1 MLYCTLFPAIVLLTV
16 DPSHSFTSTAVC
28 SKHKRISFM
37 RSRNGQPLHNP
48 RVMHL
53 GMSETVSGQDDH
65 LVQSQS
71 VKEGETL
78 VEEAINASI
87 EWKGY
92 INICV
97 MIGIAIAAFS
107 QIATVDQGL
116 MRGWTPVEI
125 IARIPIDTWNSY
137 NQILHIAPVAT
148 KAATSASVYA
158 IGDVIAQNTEGK
170 SVHEID
176 RMRILRSLVAGL
188 VGHGPLSHLW
198 YNISESC
205 FTDVLHWTEWWSFLP
220 KILVDQAVWGP
231 IWNNTYIL
239 LLGMMQLRPVQDVT
253 REMKETT
260 LPLLVSGL
268 KLWPLAHCVTYGLLP
283 VENRLLWV
291 DLVEILWVSILA
303 STAAKAGSTSDTS
316 EVDVSR

>member
-1 MLYCTLFPAIVLLTV
+1 MYVSTQQSISIDHSLSFAYDFCCNI
-16 DPSHSFTSTAVC
+16 SHFA
-28 SKHKRISFM
+28 
-37 RSRNGQPLHNP
+37 
-48 RVMHL
+48 
-53 GMSETVSGQDDH
+53 
-65 LVQSQS
+65 
-71 VKEGETL
+71 
-78 VEEAINASI
+78 
-87 EWKGY
+87 
-92 INICV
+92 
-97 MIGIAIAAFS
+97 
-107 QIATVDQGL
+107 
-116 MRGWTPVEI
+116 
-125 IARIPIDTWNSY
+125 
-137 NQILHIAPVAT
+137 
-148 KAATSASVYA
+148 A